1 MAMECD
7 LCSEKASVFL
17 TQLVEGQ
24 MKKMCLCED
33 CAKKKGITDPTG
45 FALADVLLGGEPG
58 TEVSPA
64 GPGKSC
70 AACGF
75 SLEDLKRVRRFGCG
89 ACYETFGEEVEGMLR
104 GLHKGRNHVG
114 KVPRGQMERHQR
126 NQRLEQ
132 LRSRLEHAIATE
144 NYEEAAG
151 LRDEIREI
159 ELEAEAEAAD

>member
-1 MAMECD
+1 MECD

-17 TQLVEGQ
+17 TQLVDGQ

-33 CAKKKGITDPTG
+33 CAKEKGITDPTG

-58 TEVSPA
+58 SAASSASGAPSKA
-64 GPGKSC
+64 C

-75 SLEDLKRVRRFGCG
+75 TLDDLKRVRRFGCA
-89 ACYETFGEEVEGMLR
+89 ACYETFREEVDGMLR
-104 GLHKGRNHVG
+104 GLHKGRSHVG
-114 KVPRGQMERHQR
+114 KVPSGQMERHQR

-132 LRSRLEHAIATE
+132 LRSRLDQAIATE

-151 LRDEIREI
+151 LRDEITEI
-159 ELEAEAEAAD
+159 ELEAEAGD